1 MNRPRDPHRLPQRV
15 FNAFR
20 YGNERRFGWNLN
32 AEMAWAVSMAAFHE
46 VPVEDVLRLL
56 AHPANTNGAGR
67 WFWHKIGKYGEHH
80 RPRLEREVRRT
91 YEKFAGQRRPA
102 IRDRSEARRVIG
114 EMRDVAA
121 AQVWPGR
128 SGAADQRVLV
138 AHMTLAIQAGSVRY
152 GASARQV
159 ADAANVSVKTA
170 IAATRRLVALGALAQ
185 IAPGRVNCE
194 SARFRLPEGD
204 KVATTVL
211 PFEVG
216 MVVEGMSLWEL
227 RLHPLFQHGSG
238 FDSDVYA
245 ALDDEPCSQTDLAA
259 RIGKSKRHVERVLK
273 LLTEIRAASRCDGG
287 WCRAGGRAEL
297 DEAAEDR
304 GLDARLRTRRDQM
317 HRESQMHRAGYHD
330 FLARRARS
338 QQAQRRV
345 SG

>member
-1 MNRPRDPHRLPQRV
+1 MSRRDPPRLPRRI

-20 YGNERRFGWNLN
+20 YGNKRRFDWNLN

-46 VPVEDVLRLL
+46 VPVEEVLRLL
-56 AHPANTNGAGR
+56 AHPANAAGAGR
-67 WFWHKIGKYGEHH
+67 WWQHKVAKYGEGCRH
-80 RPRLEREVRRT
+80 RLEREVRRT
-91 YEKFAGQRRPA
+91 YEKFAAQRREA
-102 IRDRSEARRVIG
+102 IRDRSEAKRVIG

-121 AQVWPGR
+121 AQVWPGH
-128 SGAADQRVLV
+128 SGAADRRVLI

-159 ADAANVSVKTA
+159 AETGNVSVKTA
-170 IAATRRLVALGALAQ
+170 IAATRRLIALGALAQ
-185 IAPGRVNCE
+185 LAPGRVSCE
-194 SARFRLPEGD
+194 SARYRLPEGD

-245 ALDDEPCSQTDLAA
+245 ALDQDPRSQAELAA
-259 RIGKSKRHVERVLK
+259 RIGKSKRQVERVLN
-273 LLTEIRAASRCDGG
+273 LLSEIRAAIRSDDG
-287 WCRAGGRAEL
+287 WCRAGGRPEL
-297 DEAAEDR
+297 DAAAEDR
-304 GLDARLRTRRDQM
+304 GLTERLRARSDQM
-317 HRESQMHRAGYHD
+317 HRESQMHRAGYQEY
-330 FLARRARS
+330 LARRARS